1 MNLSFTINSES
12 KTFEVAPKDR
22 LLDVLRRNGYFG
34 VKPGYKELTSRCF
47 VDMIIAGEYNR

>member
-1 MNLSFTINSES
+1 MNIQLIINSEV

-22 LLDVLRRNGYFG
+22 LLDVLRSNGYFG
-34 VKPGYKELTSRCF
+34 VKSGCKELTSRCF